1 MVITFIGLSGCG
13 KSYLSERLAEERGFK
28 NICCDDL
35 IETKLSEYL
44 KAGGYENI
52 EGVAKWMGLPYEASF
67 KNNQKLY
74 LQKEKEVMHEV
85 LTMLGD
91 DGWGLKQDYVIDTTG
106 SVIYLDEE
114 ILKGL
119 KQRSRIIYLG
129 IPDSEL
135 EFMFEQ
141 YLKEPKPVIW
151 NDVFKPMP
159 GESDTEA
166 LRRCYPLLIRERTE
180 RYYKYADVTLI
191 IDRNNRDKFSTKKI
205 LQLAGAR

>member
-13 KSYLSERLAEERGFK
+13 KSYLAERLAEERGFK

-35 IETKLSEYL
+35 IEEKLTNFL
-44 KAGGYENI
+44 KDGGYQNI
-52 EGVAKWMGLPYEASF
+52 EGVAKWMGLPYEPNFDAH
-67 KNNQKLY
+67 QKLY
-74 LQKEKEVMHEV
+74 LQKEEEVMREV
-85 LTMLGD
+85 LASLGD
-91 DGWGLKQDYVIDTTG
+91 DGWGLQQDYVIDTTG

-114 ILKGL
+114 FLKGL

-135 EFMFEQ
+135 EFMFKQ
-141 YLKEPKPVIW
+141 YLEQPKPVIW
-151 NDVFKPMP
+151 NDLYKPLP
-159 GESDTEA
+159 GEDDISA
-166 LRRCYPLLIRERTE
+166 LKRCYPELIRNRTE

-191 IDRNNRDKFSTKKI
+191 IDRQNRDKFSTKKI

>member
-35 IETKLSEYL
+35 IETKLTDFL

-52 EGVAKWMGLPYEASF
+52 EGVAKWMGHPYEPNF
-67 KNNQKLY
+67 DKNQKLY
-74 LQKEKEVMHEV
+74 LEKEKEVMQEV
-85 LTMLGD
+85 LASLGD
-91 DGWGLKQDYVIDTTG
+91 DGWGLQQDFVIDTTG

-114 ILKGL
+114 FLKGL

-135 EFMFEQ
+135 EFMFKQ
-141 YLKEPKPVIW
+141 YLEQPKPVIW
-151 NDVFKPMP
+151 NDLYKPLP
-159 GESDTEA
+159 GEDNLSA
-166 LRRCYPLLIRERTE
+166 LKRCYPELIRDRTE
-180 RYYKYADVTLI
+180 KYYKYADVTLI
-191 IDRNNRDKFSTKKI
+191 IDRQNRDKFSTKKI